1 MHAIKIVFRFRL
13 LWWLHYNINFMHIK
27 SIQVRVT
34 GNVTE
39 LSEPEIADLY
49 KEESLM
55 AKIRSKIC
63 RCGEVVDWNELKAKH
78 DETLQ
83 NYCDGSDQLPQTN
96 T

>member
-1 MHAIKIVFRFRL
+1 MI
-13 LWWLHYNINFMHIK
+13 
-27 SIQVRVT
+27 

-39 LSEPEIADLY
+39 LSGLEIAEFY
-49 KEESLM
+49 NEETVM

-78 DETLQ
+78 DQTLK
-83 NYCDGSDQLPQTN
+83 NYCDGKDQLPQTE